1 MTELSRQSIFY
12 RILLNFRMDQ
22 EEEEEMEEKDME
34 EMDIKTHIRYAV
46 FAGHQDEEM
55 SHISLLV
62 LMIRAYC

>member
-1 MTELSRQSIFY
+1 
-12 RILLNFRMDQ
+12 MDQ